1 MNLLGDTRRL
11 GWATLRSRQPGRA
24 GMELTALTCLSDH
37 RPEWVLQRVL
47 IADKLTFS
55 SLAVWL
61 CVFCWFRIHMS
72 NREVSLTDPC
82 IWYLKCIESIW
93 CRFLVYKLG
102 TFSNQRELV
111 RWKRLLVESSSCWEL
126 WPTGTSVPS
135 TTPPGLDLWPA
146 AGAYEDRAAFNKV

>member
-1 MNLLGDTRRL
+1 
-11 GWATLRSRQPGRA
+11 
-24 GMELTALTCLSDH
+24 MELTALPCPSGH
-37 RPEWVLQRVL
+37 RPKRVLQRVI

-61 CVFCWFRIHMS
+61 CGFCWFRIYMS
-72 NREVSLTDPC
+72 NGEVSLIDPC
-82 IWYLKCIESIW
+82 IWCLKCRESIW

-102 TFSNQRELV
+102 TVSSQRELV

-126 WPTGTSVPS
+126 WPTATSVTS

-146 AGAYEDRAAFNKV
+146 AGAYEDRVAFNKV